1 MNIYKEVSS
10 AVISKLQEI
19 PELKNVL
26 TPEILKNATV
36 EIPKVRDFGDFS
48 TNIAMLLTKSL
59 GQKPRDIAEI
69 MVPYLKQIPNIDQ
82 VSIAGPGFI
91 NLKLK
96 DEYIKKIALSDKL
109 TPETSNPQKI
119 DLDYGGYNVG
129 KTLHIGHLR
138 TTVVGDTFNRIAQ
151 FLGHKTK
158 SYNHMGDWGRPM
170 GLIIAWILENGMPKN
185 VDDINKMY
193 PASSARAKE
202 DPAWLE
208 QAQKITVG
216 LQNGDKEYKQIYDAF
231 IPMSL
236 EQVNNLLKRLNIL
249 TFDENK
255 GERLI
260 AEYVPTVQKILDEK
274 GIIEHSDGA
283 EIISVKQDTDTE
295 PMPPVMWRSSA
306 GAQTYAAADLT
317 AIYYREK
324 TDNPNAIVYFTDN
337 RQTLHFKQIFRAAR
351 MVGFAQDI
359 ELQHIGFGTITGAD
373 GKPFKTRDGNVPSL
387 DEMLNIVADSVR
399 TRVTESGK
407 KLSDETIEMIALAS
421 LKFNDLM
428 HDVKSDYIFDVE
440 SVTNFE
446 GRTGPYILYTAV
458 RLNSIL
464 NKVGDTSMD
473 ATCQLLPEERD
484 LLMFLLDFNRVTETA
499 FEKRAPYILANY
511 TYDLCKLINTFYHT
525 CPIMRDDI
533 SPEIKSQR
541 LAIVKQSLNVL
552 SKSIEL
558 MGLKI
563 PEEM

>member
-109 TPETSNPQKI
+109 TPETPNPQKI

-208 QAQKITVG
+208 QAQKITVD

-399 TRVTESGK
+399 TRVTDSGK